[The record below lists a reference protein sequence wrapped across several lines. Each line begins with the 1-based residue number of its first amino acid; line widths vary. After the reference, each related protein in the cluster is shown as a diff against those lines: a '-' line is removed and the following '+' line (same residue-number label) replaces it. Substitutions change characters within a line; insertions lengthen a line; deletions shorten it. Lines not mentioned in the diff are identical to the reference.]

1 MLFGIFLDKTILW
14 WIIWFKG
21 ALCDGQTHLG
31 MLQNQKTHL
40 KIVFS
45 KTSRQLLRCRHLQ
58 VLRKQD
64 WDHPWSPHRTEP
76 VVANFQTQH
85 PSETRRHILCRLKNG
100 LNVRHFCHC
109 DSRHSWLNIWS
120 APAGYFRNNRKATCS
135 PGRRLTGPIHPVIW
149 HSVWSAQPQGG
160 EKGLDHA

>member
-1 MLFGIFLDKTILW
+1 MMNHLVQGWCVWRTNPSGHVTKSEDPLENRLFQDQQATVEVPPSSSATRARLLD
-14 WIIWFKG
+14 
-21 ALCDGQTHLG
+21 H
-31 MLQNQKTHL
+31 
-40 KIVFS
+40 
-45 KTSRQLLRCRHLQ
+45 R
-58 VLRKQD
+58 
-64 WDHPWSPHRTEP
+64 WSPHRTEP
-76 VVANFQTQH
+76 VVTNFQTQH

-100 LNVRHFCHC
+100 LKVRHFCHC

-149 HSVWSAQPQGG
+149 HSVWSTQPQGG